1 MRLAARLL
9 TPLLLTSTLF
19 AQLSP
24 KPADAVIPVVGST
37 RGQSN
42 ANFKTELQLA
52 NPGETTKAGWLVLR
66 PQVIALRY
74 ELPAHTTLT
83 FADVVADLGASGLGS
98 LDILADSGGVP
109 TIVARAYDDQPTGT
123 TGVSV
128 PAIPAGDVLARADLG
143 ALIVPRDLVRY
154 RFNVGVRA
162 LDNGTS
168 LELTIRTPSGAQ
180 RAIRDVSFT
189 ANQFVQQSGDAF
201 AGTVLQPNESIEIR
215 IAAGSAIIYA
225 TTVDN
230 ATNDS
235 SMQVLRR

>member
-1 MRLAARLL
+1 MRLAAC
-9 TPLLLTSTLF
+9 LLLSIPVF

-24 KPADAVIPVVGST
+24 KPPDVILPVVGST
-37 RGQSN
+37 HGAAGS
-42 ANFKTELQLA
+42 NFKTELQLG

-66 PQVIALRY
+66 PAVISLRY
-74 ELPAHTTLT
+74 ELPAHTTLS
-83 FADVVADLGASGLGS
+83 FSDVVADLNSTGLAS

-109 TIVARAYDDQPTGT
+109 TIVARAYDDQASGT

-128 PAIPAGDVLARADLG
+128 PAIPIGDVLSRGDAG

-162 LDNGTS
+162 LDTGTS
-168 LELTIRTPSGAQ
+168 LELTIRTPGGAQ
-180 RAIRDVSFT
+180 RAIRDVAFG
-189 ANQFVQQSGDAF
+189 ANAFQQQSGDAF
-201 AGTVLQPNESIEIR
+201 VGTTLQANEMIEIR
-215 IAAGSAIIYA
+215 IASGAAIIYA

-235 SMQVLRR
+235 SIQVLRR